1 MYHKQVDQLFKVQ
14 MIYLTGMKSLHDDSD
29 LEDPSAQ
36 FNLPAFNT
44 PEKNDDSGDEVYSQS
59 DPKKFII
66 EVQDKLKISDL
77 TIDKLL
83 EEYDANYPHGRI
95 KSGAIKSIMDIPHY
109 KRLLIANIMP
119 NQTQ

>member
-14 MIYLTGMKSLHDDSD
+14 MIYLTGLKNLHDESD

-36 FNLPAFNT
+36 FNIPANNAN
-44 PEKNDDSGDEVYSQS
+44 EKNQDDSGDEVYSQS

-66 EVQDKLKISDL
+66 EISDKNKIGEI
-77 TIDKLL
+77 TEDKK
-83 EEYDANYPHGRI
+83 EEELDLNYPYGRL
-95 KSGAIKSIMDIPHY
+95 KSGNIATIKDIPHY

-119 NQTQ
+119 N